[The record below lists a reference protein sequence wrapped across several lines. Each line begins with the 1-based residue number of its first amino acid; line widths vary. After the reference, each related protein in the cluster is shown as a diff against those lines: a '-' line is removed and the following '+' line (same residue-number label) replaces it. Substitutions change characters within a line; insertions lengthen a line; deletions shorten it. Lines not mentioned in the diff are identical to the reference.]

1 MYKKNKRKRLEKEL
15 NAGFDIYLEKKY
27 QLTARNLEFWKSWI
41 TKSTQKEVA
50 EELFISIDAIKSY
63 GLLKGIYMSLKRI
76 LSCHPIKLL
85 GGGEGFDPV
94 VKRTKVKK

>member
-1 MYKKNKRKRLEKEL
+1 MKIITIGIIKLIKFYKFFVSPLFGNSCR
-15 NAGFDIYLEKKY
+15 YLPTCSEY
-27 QLTARNLEFWKSWI
+27 
-41 TKSTQKEVA
+41 
-50 EELFISIDAIKSY
+50 SIEALKSY
-63 GLLKGIYMSLKRI
+63 GFLKGLYMSLKRI

>member
-1 MYKKNKRKRLEKEL
+1 MKIITIGLIKLIKFYKFFVSPLLGNSCR
-15 NAGFDIYLEKKY
+15 YLPTCSEY
-27 QLTARNLEFWKSWI
+27 
-41 TKSTQKEVA
+41 
-50 EELFISIDAIKSY
+50 SIEALKSY

-94 VKRTKVKK
+94 IKRTKVKK